1 MVFITT
7 TIGSVFCSNYTRLAL
22 CYRPIYPMPIGCY
35 NLFVSLYLVRNST
48 IYLYVFTNEGVGDIL
63 QNYAIQAFN
72 HLDEIPHLDVYR
84 YIIFVEVYLYLHNQL
99 ENKTSLESV
108 RFLFLA
114 SRWID
119 PTIFS
124 FFFWIYLQGMFVLSF
139 QFVCIWKF
147 TSFPLLPSSTVSK
160 TFL

>member
-1 MVFITT
+1 
-7 TIGSVFCSNYTRLAL
+7 
-22 CYRPIYPMPIGCY
+22 MPTGCY

-72 HLDEIPHLDVYR
+72 HLDEITHLDVYR
-84 YIIFVEVYLYLHNQL
+84 YIICVEVYLYLHNQF

-114 SRWID
+114 S
-119 PTIFS
+119 
-124 FFFWIYLQGMFVLSF
+124 
-139 QFVCIWKF
+139 K
-147 TSFPLLPSSTVSK
+147 
-160 TFL
+160 